1 MKRDI
6 FTDGS
11 SREIWIEG
19 ESAYPD
25 SHVLL
30 TISDSTGEQTALISP
45 QSIVMSKAK
54 LFVQAPIE
62 RIITGRDIWKRR
74 VLSWVKT
81 GGYLLA
87 AALLVFS
94 ALSFS
99 GIVKARIV
107 LTASMAPTINPG
119 DIILTVSP
127 EKKTPVVG
135 DVVAYTAKRFNGDPV
150 GVFSHRI
157 IGGDLVSG
165 FIVKGDANPSP
176 DVQRPKVQD
185 IGGVVFFVIPFI
197 GRLLTRQALFILVP
211 CIFGFW
217 LVIDALK
224 NES

>member
-1 MKRDI
+1 
-6 FTDGS
+6 
-11 SREIWIEG
+11 
-19 ESAYPD
+19 
-25 SHVLL
+25 
-30 TISDSTGEQTALISP
+30 
-45 QSIVMSKAK
+45 
-54 LFVQAPIE
+54 
-62 RIITGRDIWKRR
+62 
-74 VLSWVKT
+74 
-81 GGYLLA
+81 
-87 AALLVFS
+87 
-94 ALSFS
+94 
-99 GIVKARIV
+99 
-107 LTASMAPTINPG
+107 MAPTINPG

-176 DVQRPKVQD
+176 DVQRPKVED